1 MAETIL
7 FWLFAV
13 GSVATALAVVFPP
26 IPKARDPIHSA
37 IALVACMFCV
47 AALYA
52 MLAAHLVAVLQV
64 LVYAGA
70 IMVLFIFVIMLLN
83 LQADAE
89 TRARLGPMK
98 VVGGVLAAGLA
109 VALVTAIAKP
119 EFTKP
124 LGAAATAAQVDKA
137 YGTLEPIGHLLFEK
151 YLLPFE
157 LASVLLL
164 AAIVGAVIIAKRD
177 PRTTFTPEE
186 ERQRLYRERHG
197 KKPMPGSRRRVP
209 VTANDGGHHGGH
221 GHGHEESA

>member
-7 FWLFAV
+7 FWIFAV
-13 GSVATALAVVFPP
+13 GSVLTALAVVFPP
-26 IPKARDPIHSA
+26 IPKARAPIHSA
-37 IALVACMFCV
+37 ISLVACMFCI

-89 TRARLGPMK
+89 TRARVSVAK
-98 VVGGVLAAGLA
+98 VIGGVLAAGMGI
-109 VALVTAIAKP
+109 ALVAYIAKP

-124 LGAAATAAQVDKA
+124 IGAAATAAQVDET
-137 YGTLEPIGHLLFEK
+137 YGTLKPIGRMLFEK

-164 AAIVGAVIIAKRD
+164 VAIVGAVIIAKRD
-177 PRTTFTPEE
+177 PRTTFATEE

-197 KKPMPGSRRRVP
+197 KKPMPGSRRRTP
-209 VTANDGGHHGGH
+209 ATANDGGH
-221 GHGHEESA
+221 GHGHEEGA